1 MRRANKRVGT
11 YDANDCLTSYICS
24 GKNLYHKIFEISC
37 NYREKGGGAFVLI
50 LGLCGQNC
58 HCSAQRAAKVQP
70 LPRPSPSETH
80 RPHLLP
86 KSACKEQL
94 RADNQKQF
102 HSEGTAAIRRTSKP
116 HNTNTQQ
123 HTPNAAYCHSCLT
136 ITKQRA
142 DPSVSRVCRP
152 FWLDTMAPAVLR
164 LGWGSW
170 SQPAWMS

>member
-1 MRRANKRVGT
+1 MQLQR
-11 YDANDCLTSYICS
+11 
-24 GKNLYHKIFEISC
+24 
-37 NYREKGGGAFVLI
+37 KGGGSFRSNF
-50 LGLCGQNC
+50 GLMWPELPLLCPKSSK
-58 HCSAQRAAKVQP
+58 SAVT
-70 LPRPSPSETH
+70 LPSPRETH

>member
-24 GKNLYHKIFEISC
+24 GKNLSHKIFEISC
-37 NYREKGGGAFVLI
+37 NYREKGGGEAFVLI

-58 HCSAQRAAKVQP
+58 HCSAQRAAKVQSP
-70 LPRPSPSETH
+70 PSPCETH

-94 RADNQKQF
+94 RADTQKQF

-116 HNTNTQQ
+116 RNTNTQQ
-123 HTPNAAYCHSCLT
+123 HTHPMLLT
-136 ITKQRA
+136 AIPASPSPSREQILLFPECA
-142 DPSVSRVCRP
+142 DPSG
-152 FWLDTMAPAVLR
+152 WTLWHQQYW
-164 LGWGSW
+164 GWGGYPGASLHG
-170 SQPAWMS
+170 